1 MIAHKLRCLYF
12 QTTRRMTTSSSA
24 FLSVESILEQV
35 KANQI
40 SISQATALLSA
51 ATKTSDDDIQSFA
64 NLDYTRAQRT
74 GFPEAVFSQGKTA
87 SQIVSILD
95 NMAAHQQNRINN
107 QQNNYQHSAIL
118 ATRVEKE
125 LFTQMSKLTFQNG
138 EMTYHEMARIVSIRT
153 KRSATSSTPTSEN
166 QHELPTIVVACAGT
180 TDLFVAEE
188 AAVTLEL
195 AGGVHVDRIYDV
207 GVAGLHRIVKALPRL
222 RSSHAV
228 VVCAGMDGAL
238 PSVVAGLISAPVVA
252 CPTSIGY
259 GASFGGMAALLTMLN
274 SCAPGVGVV
283 NIDNGFGAA
292 ALAYKC
298 CVPPRS

>member
-1 MIAHKLRCLYF
+1 MIAHQLRCLHF
-12 QTTRRMTTSSSA
+12 QTTRRMSSSSSL
-24 FLSVESILEQV
+24 LSVESILQQV
-35 KANQI
+35 KANHI
-40 SISQATALLSA
+40 SISQASALLSA
-51 ATKTSDDDIQSFA
+51 ATKPSNDAIHSFA
-64 NLDYTRAQRT
+64 NLDYARAQRT
-74 GFPEAVFSQGKTA
+74 GFPEAVFSQGKTP

-95 NMAAHQQNRINN
+95 NMAAHQQQINN
-107 QQNNYQHSAIL
+107 QHSNSPHSAIL
-118 ATRVEKE
+118 ATRVDKE
-125 LFTQMSKLTFQNG
+125 LFTQMSKLPLQNG
-138 EMTYHEMARIVSIRT
+138 EMIYHEMARIVSIRT
-153 KRSATSSTPTSEN
+153 KTSATFSTSTIPKY
-166 QHELPTIVVACAGT
+166 QDELPTIVVACAGT
-180 TDLFVAEE
+180 TDLGVAEE

-195 AGGVHVDRIYDV
+195 TGGVHVDRMYDV
-207 GVAGLHRIVKALPRL
+207 GVAGLHRIISALPRL

-238 PSVVAGLISAPVVA
+238 PSVVAGLISSPVIA

-298 CVPPRS
+298 CVPLRS